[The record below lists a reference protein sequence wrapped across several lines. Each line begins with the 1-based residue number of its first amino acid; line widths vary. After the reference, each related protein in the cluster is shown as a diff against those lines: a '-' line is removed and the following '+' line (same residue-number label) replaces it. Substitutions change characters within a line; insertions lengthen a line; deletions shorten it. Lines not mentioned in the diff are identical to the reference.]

1 VLSKVV
7 TQSDGLLDPMWIGV
21 AAYDQPFG
29 GETYI
34 KVKHKQET
42 LSRDASGLFGSMSFR
57 LNH

>member
-1 VLSKVV
+1 
-7 TQSDGLLDPMWIGV
+7 MWIGV

>member
-1 VLSKVV
+1 
-7 TQSDGLLDPMWIGV
+7 MWIGV

-42 LSRDASGLFGSMSFR
+42 LSRDASGCSVV
-57 LNH
+57 